1 MRNQIPLFK
10 KNYSYKELMLNNAF
24 SNFLLTRKNISYF
37 RETKLEGQEN
47 LLDTLIQCIKAGFS
61 NQTFILGG
69 FKYHFTKID
78 CTKVRIMCITSQI
91 YTSHAS
97 KLNEWY
103 TLIFTTTTKTAMI
116 LFDRKGLL
124 IVVFLWSLN
133 TSVNLS
139 HYFETFYFLYMYYW
153 SKSYFKVS
161 SN

>member
-24 SNFLLTRKNISYF
+24 SIFLLTRKNISYF

-61 NQTFILGG
+61 NQTFILDG

-78 CTKVRIMCITSQI
+78 CTKVMIMCITSHI

-103 TLIFTTTTKTAMI
+103 TLIFTTTKKPAMI

-124 IVVFLWSLN
+124 IVVFLRSLN

-139 HYFETFYFLYMYYW
+139 HYFETFYFLYMYY
-153 SKSYFKVS
+153 
-161 SN
+161 

>member
-1 MRNQIPLFK
+1 
-10 KNYSYKELMLNNAF
+10 MLNNAF

-91 YTSHAS
+91 YSRVKIKWMVYFDIYNNQKTRHD
-97 KLNEWY
+97 
-103 TLIFTTTTKTAMI
+103 TLRQKRPPDCSFSMKFKHKCKPITLFWNI
-116 LFDRKGLL
+116 LFFVYVLL
-124 IVVFLWSLN
+124 IQIILQSI
-133 TSVNLS
+133 
-139 HYFETFYFLYMYYW
+139 E
-153 SKSYFKVS
+153 
-161 SN
+161 